1 MTHSLLH
8 RVAEIVAGNT
18 GASADTIV
26 PDTGPDDIEDWDS
39 FAQLNIMMALEDE
52 FGVQLAPEDVDLMQ
66 SVGAIVA
73 LIEARTA

>member
-18 GASADTIV
+18 GASADMIV

-52 FGVQLAPEDVDLMQ
+52 FGVQLAPDDVDLMQ

-73 LIEARTA
+73 LIEARTG